1 MYPGVVGGQG
11 RVFDHHQLLRQAL
24 DRADAVHQRATRAR
38 GLRRA
43 EHRGAALLG
52 EPLRVPGRIGERTHE
67 RQRDHRETGQQQAKK
82 RSRVRH
88 VLIISTK
95 FPLARGSM
103 SHTAEPRIY
112 LVAAVA
118 ANGIIGANGQLPW
131 HLPEDL
137 KHFKQLTLGHPV
149 IMGRRTWESLG
160 RALPGRENIV
170 VTGRPGY
177 EAPGAAVATSLQA
190 ALALCMGEPVAFV
203 IGGTRLF
210 ETRCRSPMAW

>member
-1 MYPGVVGGQG
+1 
-11 RVFDHHQLLRQAL
+11 
-24 DRADAVHQRATRAR
+24 
-38 GLRRA
+38 
-43 EHRGAALLG
+43 
-52 EPLRVPGRIGERTHE
+52 
-67 RQRDHRETGQQQAKK
+67 
-82 RSRVRH
+82 
-88 VLIISTK
+88 
-95 FPLARGSM
+95 M
-103 SHTAEPRIY
+103 SHNAEPRIY

-177 EAPGAAVATSLQA
+177 EAPGAAVATSLEA
-190 ALALCMGEPVAFV
+190 ALALCTGEPVAFV

-210 ETRCRSPMAW
+210 ETALTIADGWAMTEIERDYRADTWLPRYDRPRWAEAQLEAHKIGRASCRERVEIAQGERGWEYM